1 MLACAIMASSLLVE
15 ITPASHAVRLD
26 IVYATARNFTGAPV
40 YRRPACFLHPD
51 AAACLAR
58 AVDLAAALGYGVRV
72 FDAYRPTEIQWTLWR
87 HTPDPDFLADPRRG
101 SPHSRGVAVD
111 LTLTDAQGNDL
122 DMGTAFDAFVVQSH
136 HGRMDVPAEAQRNR
150 AILLGIMTAAGW
162 DYYRNEWWHYQLFQ
176 PRRYPLLSDR
186 AAGTAMA

>member
-58 AVDLAAALGYGVRV
+58 AVDLAASREQWPRWDFDCDGAARSAALIAGLIEG
-72 FDAYRPTEIQWTLWR
+72 AT
-87 HTPDPDFLADPRRG
+87 
-101 SPHSRGVAVD
+101 
-111 LTLTDAQGNDL
+111 TDSSGA
-122 DMGTAFDAFVVQSH
+122 T
-136 HGRMDVPAEAQRNR
+136 R
-150 AILLGIMTAAGW
+150 AG
-162 DYYRNEWWHYQLFQ
+162 
-176 PRRYPLLSDR
+176 R
-186 AAGTAMA
+186 AA